1 MRVWITL
8 TWGSTTTH
16 GAAIQT
22 FSIPAGLTNAATEG
36 TWLGGARLIDTGT
49 ANYSRSVFK
58 SGGNIVMMSE
68 AGAFVTN
75 LVPWTMGNTDQELI
89 QFQFPI

>member
-1 MRVWITL
+1 VLTIAERDLIWSHGMNIWLVWET
-8 TWGSTTTH
+8 S
-16 GAAIQT
+16 AAR
-22 FSIPAGLTNAATEG
+22 P
-36 TWLGGARLIDTGT
+36 LGGARLIDTGT